1 MGLGGT
7 LKSERVM
14 FSPVLR
20 QTEGPTV
27 RSALHGVAEKVK
39 HLQQGSKLQAK
50 LSGKD

>member
-7 LKSERVM
+7 LKGKRVM
-14 FSPVLR
+14 LR